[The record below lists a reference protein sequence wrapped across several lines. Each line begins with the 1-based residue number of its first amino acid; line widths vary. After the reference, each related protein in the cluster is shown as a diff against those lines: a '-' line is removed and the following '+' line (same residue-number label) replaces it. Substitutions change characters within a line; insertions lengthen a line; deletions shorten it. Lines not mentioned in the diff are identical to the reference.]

1 MWRWQAGVYRGIVAA
16 MIRLILLAALVATPL
31 STPGATGLK
40 RKAAPVA
47 AALPLPDTV
56 RVALNTAAGTIVLDL
71 DHKRAPLSTAN
82 FVRYVDQKRFDGIV
96 FYRVM
101 KLAWGAQPN
110 GLIQAGARGDPKRV
124 LKPIAHEPTSATG
137 VLHKAGTISMARL
150 APGTATADFS
160 IMMSDM
166 PGLDAGANPG
176 DPAGYAAFGQV
187 VEGMDVVRRI
197 FDMTTSATRGEGFM
211 KGQLLERE
219 VKVLTA
225 RRVKGA
231 PSAPP
236 AHIQPGL
243 APIL

>member
-1 MWRWQAGVYRGIVAA
+1 
-16 MIRLILLAALVATPL
+16 MIRVILLAALVATPL
-31 STPGATGLK
+31 AAAPK
-40 RKAAPVA
+40 RKLAPVA

-56 RVALNTAAGTIVLDL
+56 RVALNTEAGTIVLDL

-124 LKPIAHEPTSATG
+124 LKPVAHEPTSATG
-137 VLHKAGTISMARL
+137 ILHKAGTISMARL

-176 DPAGYAAFGQV
+176 DSAGYAAFGQV

-197 FDMTTSATRGEGFM
+197 FDMATSATRATRGEGFM
-211 KGQLLERE
+211 RGQMLERE

-243 APIL
+243 APVL